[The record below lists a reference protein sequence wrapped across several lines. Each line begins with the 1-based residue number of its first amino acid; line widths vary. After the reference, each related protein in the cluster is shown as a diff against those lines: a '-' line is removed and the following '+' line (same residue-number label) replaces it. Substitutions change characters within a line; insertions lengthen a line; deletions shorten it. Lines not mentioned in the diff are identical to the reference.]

1 VKIYIPIILFFCFIQ
16 FTYSQEENG
25 IVAFDIPVRNSLT
38 FNRYLQHPAFSF
50 VREQN
55 KYITLTNKR
64 ELVQVEDAPQTYLFN
79 YSGRFRENIGAG
91 IGLFQ
96 QNYGVLTTF
105 GGVVNFA
112 YNARLEEDSNL
123 TLGINIG
130 AYQSSL
136 NNGKVVT
143 NFPDPALDNVP
154 SNFLLSVHPGINYGT
169 GFMDFGVS
177 FKNAVVYNFETSGL
191 LEDNPKQGIQGH
203 IMYTGYLGGYGFF
216 GDSRFTALAN
226 SEFQKETSI
235 FSGVFMITVPKGV
248 WAQVGY
254 NSLYGASGGLGI
266 NITPQIAVEYNYE
279 KPFMGLSN
287 LGSAHEITI
296 AYRFKNDNYYDYSRD
311 DELAGLFTK
320 EKKKTFNTKK
330 TATKKP
336 ESPTVIAKVEP
347 ETTTVDKEAES
358 KLNVEEEARIAAEE
372 KAKIAA
378 EEQARLATEEQAR
391 IAAEEQ
397 ARIAAEEKARL
408 AAEEKARLAAEEK
421 ARIAAEEQE
430 RLAAEEKAR
439 LAAEEKARIADE
451 EKARIAAEEQAR
463 LAAEENTRI
472 AAEEQARLAAE
483 EQARIAAEEQARL
496 ASEEKARIAAEEQ
509 ARLAAEKNAN
519 ENLIKNPK
527 DEIGINISALA
538 EETDA
543 SSLAQTQLLE
553 KLETAVAN
561 KEKDLKDLKE
571 ENDLSEQ
578 NIYVA
583 PKPFK
588 SISEENKAIETIKI
602 NLDTIIIRQKKKI
615 TQLES
620 LLAERIKTVNNP
632 NDATNLYYQKELATL
647 KVEQDKAIRTRA
659 SLMSSLEQIAIATD
673 FERKRRIKRAGYDN
687 DQDRYVKDRNT
698 LNILKQSVSV
708 LETEPTTNDF
718 DYGEKRNNN
727 IQIIKN
733 VKNTESAY
741 YLVLAVHSSVSKRDD
756 FITQVLES
764 GYRDVD
770 FFFDVN
776 TSEYYIYSK
785 KFYSIEEANAAIKAK
800 ENKAYNENISI
811 IKIEN

>member
-279 KPFMGLSN
+279 KPFMGLSD

-320 EKKKTFNTKK
+320 EKKRTFNTKK

-358 KLNVEEEARIAAEE
+358 KLKAEEEARIAAEE
-372 KAKIAA
+372 KARIAT

-397 ARIAAEEKARL
+397 ARIAAEEQARL
-408 AAEEKARLAAEEK
+408 AS
-421 ARIAAEEQE
+421 EEQ
-430 RLAAEEKAR
+430 
-439 LAAEEKARIADE
+439 
-451 EKARIAAEEQAR
+451 ARIAAEEQAR
-463 LAAEENTRI
+463 KAADEKARI
-472 AAEEQARLAAE
+472 AAE

-496 ASEEKARIAAEEQ
+496 ASEEQ

-527 DEIGINISALA
+527 DEIGINIIALA

-602 NLDTIIIRQKKKI
+602 NLDTIIIRQQKKI

-708 LETEPTTNDF
+708 LETEPTKNDF

-756 FITQVLES
+756 FITQVLAS

-800 ENKAYNENISI
+800 EDKAYNENISI